1 MATKKTTTKKTTA
14 KKTPA
19 KKASTGKPSTKR
31 TASSKPATR
40 KPSAKKP
47 AATKTASA
55 KTAPAKKAT
64 AKRSSSRPSGLDL
77 AAKVLAEAGEP
88 LGAKDIAK
96 RVIAAG
102 WATSGKTPHATLY
115 AAIAR
120 EITVK
125 GSDSRFAKTGRG
137 LFEATGKGAS

>member
-1 MATKKTTTKKTTA
+1 MATKKTTTKKTSTT

-31 TASSKPATR
+31 TASSKQAAR

-47 AATKTASA
+47 ATKT
-55 KTAPAKKAT
+55 TATKKAT
-64 AKRSSSRPSGLDL
+64 AKRRASPSGLDL
-77 AAKVLAEAGEP
+77 AAKVLADAGEP
-88 LGAKDIAK
+88 LGTKEIAK

-102 WATSGKTPHATLY
+102 WKTKGKTPHATLY
-115 AAIAR
+115 AAVSR

-125 GSDSRFAKTGRG
+125 GSASRFAKAGRG
-137 LFEATGKGAS
+137 LFKATAKAGQ